1 MRRIPP
7 SLDDFPAV
15 YQAYQVGTKSIGAH
29 QCSNSPKHV
38 FRIAYSRCLGTPVSA
53 VIQSLSLNQVEVRV
67 KSTVI
72 KAVLILL
79 SVGVTSLW
87 ARPGETETVSY
98 RSGDAT
104 VTGYLA
110 LPDSAGQHPAI
121 VVIQEWWGLNDWIKE
136 QTQRFARQGYVAL
149 AVDLYRGKVAA
160 NPDEAHELM
169 RGMPQD
175 RAVGD
180 LTAAFDYLASR
191 PDVNKAKIGS
201 VGWCMGGGLSLQL
214 AIHEPKL
221 AACVVNYGAMPT
233 DAADIL
239 KIQAPVLGN
248 FGAEDRG
255 IPPDAV
261 RAFEK
266 TMKAAGKTIDV
277 KIYDGAGHA
286 FENPNNKQGYRQD
299 AATDAWARTLG
310 FFSKTLK

>member
-1 MRRIPP
+1 MR
-7 SLDDFPAV
+7 SSV
-15 YQAYQVGTKSIGAH
+15 VKS
-29 QCSNSPKHV
+29 V
-38 FRIAYSRCLGTPVSA
+38 LLLL
-53 VIQSLSLNQVEVRV
+53 SLSMTN
-67 KSTVI
+67 
-72 KAVLILL
+72 
-79 SVGVTSLW
+79 LW
-87 ARPGETETVSY
+87 ARPQKTETVSY
-98 RSGDAT
+98 KSGDET
-104 VTGYLA
+104 LTGFLA
-110 LPDSAGQHPAI
+110 LPESAGPHSAI
-121 VVIQEWWGLNDWIKE
+121 VVIHEWWGLNDWVKE
-136 QTQRFARQGYVAL
+136 QAQKFAQQGYVAL

-175 RAVGD
+175 RAVRD
-180 LTAAFDYLASR
+180 LIAAFDYLASR

-233 DAADIL
+233 DPADIQ

-261 RAFEK
+261 RAFERA
-266 TMKAAGKTIDV
+266 MKAAGKTIDV

-286 FENPNNKQGYRQD
+286 FENPNNKQGYRPD
-299 AATDAWARTLG
+299 AATDAWARMLG
-310 FFSKTLK
+310 FFSNTLK